1 MIRTIAK
8 SLLVTSNMEA
18 EIALIVNGASDSL
31 SRKQGKREE
40 CRILPVTLLVQF
52 QEIKFLLKLHTQK
65 L

>member
-1 MIRTIAK
+1 
-8 SLLVTSNMEA
+8 MEA

-31 SRKQGKREE
+31 SRKQGKTEE

-52 QEIKFLLKLHTQK
+52 QVMTFLLKLHTQK